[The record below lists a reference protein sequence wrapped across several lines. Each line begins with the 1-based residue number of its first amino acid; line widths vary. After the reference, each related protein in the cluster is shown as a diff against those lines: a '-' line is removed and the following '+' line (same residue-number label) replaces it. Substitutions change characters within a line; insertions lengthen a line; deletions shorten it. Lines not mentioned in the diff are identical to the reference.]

1 MMDLSF
7 HQVYVK
13 LKNISYPLKDPT
25 LNSIKL
31 NKTFF
36 ENIHNL
42 RNNDFQNCNKMLS
55 LRQMRH

>member
-1 MMDLSF
+1 MKMMDLSF
-7 HQVYVK
+7 HQVYMK
-13 LKNISYPLKDPT
+13 LKNLSYPLKDPT

-42 RNNDFQNCNKMLS
+42 TNNDFRTVIKCYP
-55 LRQMRH
+55 